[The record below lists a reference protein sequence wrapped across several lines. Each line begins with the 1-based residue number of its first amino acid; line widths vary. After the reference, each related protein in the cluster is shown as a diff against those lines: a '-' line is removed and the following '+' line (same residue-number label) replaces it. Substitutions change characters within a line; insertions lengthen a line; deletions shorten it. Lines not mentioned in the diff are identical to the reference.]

1 MSEITERLEQRIT
14 DLAGEGMTHLQQV
27 NGHAP
32 LGGPD
37 PECGNCDSIYGELYI
52 LRDALAELRTLQQQ
66 RVEIRFTPRL
76 LASLNKTVTGMLLAF
91 INDHGPLLD
100 GSHLGSAAKRIAHG
114 VFGLLKTH
122 PDIRRSEERWRDLRC
137 EQECSIKARRIDELE
152 AQLAAISAE
161 REPEKP

>member
-66 RVEIRFTPRL
+66 LDLQKQFTTG
-76 LASLNKTVTGMLLAF
+76 AEKEFLNCK
-91 INDHGPLLD
+91 
-100 GSHLGSAAKRIAHG
+100 
-114 VFGLLKTH
+114 
-122 PDIRRSEERWRDLRC
+122 
-137 EQECSIKARRIDELE
+137 
-152 AQLAAISAE
+152 AQLAALSAE